1 MTAARP
7 LLVGLTG
14 SIGMG
19 KTETARMF
27 ASLGI
32 PVYDADA
39 AVHRLYAPGGE
50 AVAAIGNAFPE
61 CVAGGRVD
69 RACLSAKL
77 RADPAALARLEAIV
91 HPLVARDQEAFIARA
106 AADRAEIVI
115 LDIPLLFE
123 TGADTRVNAV
133 VAVTAPDHVQRA
145 RVLARP
151 GMNEELLEQILA
163 RQLSDVDKRDRADFL
178 VETDKGMSHAFEQV
192 KRIVSE
198 LRAKR
203 RSENA

>member
-1 MTAARP
+1 MTGRRP

-19 KTETARMF
+19 KSETAGMF

-50 AVAAIGNAFPE
+50 AVAAIETAFPE
-61 CVAGGRVD
+61 CVRAGQVD
-69 RACLSAKL
+69 RACLSGKI
-77 RADPAALARLEAIV
+77 RADPTALLRLEAIV
-91 HPLVARDQEAFIARA
+91 HPLVARDQEAFVAGA
-106 AADRAEIVI
+106 AAAGADFVV

-123 TGADTRVNAV
+123 TGSHSRMDAII
-133 VAVTAPDHVQRA
+133 VATAPEDVQRA

-151 GMNEELLEQILA
+151 GMSEALFGQILS
-163 RQLSDVDKRDRADFL
+163 RQLPDVDKRKRADFV
-178 VETDKGMSHAFEQV
+178 VETDKGMSHALEQV

-198 LRAKR
+198 LRARR
-203 RSENA
+203 RSGHA